1 MQRHQATLGTLL
13 RRLIDALDGAVE
25 SAYREAGLDFRPR
38 YTPVIR
44 LLLDAGP
51 MPIRDIAR
59 HAAVSHSAL
68 SQTVSQLQ
76 REGWV
81 ELQPGHDRRERVV
94 HPSAKTRKL
103 EPALRKRWAITAA
116 AAASLDVELPCAL
129 EPLLRQALEALDSK
143 PFKER
148 LAEAAS
154 DTDGTQKLQRLSN
167 PLAKAK
173 R

>member
-25 SAYREAGLDFRPR
+25 NAYREAGLDFRPR

-59 HAAVSHSAL
+59 QAGVSHSAL

-81 ELQPGHDRRERVV
+81 ELRPGHDRRERVV
-94 HPSAKTRKL
+94 HPSDKTHKL

-116 AAASLDVELPCAL
+116 AAASLDAELPCAL
-129 EPLLRQALEALDSK
+129 EPLLRQALEALEAR
-143 PFKER
+143 PFTQR
-148 LAEAAS
+148 LADAAL
-154 DTDGTQKLQRLSN
+154 DTTGDASRGS
-167 PLAKAK
+167 
-173 R
+173 

>member
-1 MQRHQATLGTLL
+1 MHAHQATLGTLL

-25 SAYREAGLDFRPR
+25 SAYQDAGLDFRPR

-59 HAAVSHSAL
+59 RAGVSHSAL

-81 ELQPGHDRRERVV
+81 ELRPGHDRRERVV
-94 HPSAKTRKL
+94 QPSDKTRRL
-103 EPALRKRWAITAA
+103 EPALRNRWAITAA
-116 AAASLDVELPCAL
+116 AAASLDAELPCAL
-129 EPLLRQALEALDSK
+129 EPLLRQALEALEAK

-148 LAEAAS
+148 LTAAAS
-154 DTDGTQKLQRLSN
+154 DSN
-167 PLAKAK
+167 TPI
-173 R
+173 

>member
-1 MQRHQATLGTLL
+1 MSTHQATLGTLL

-25 SAYREAGLDFRPR
+25 SAYHEAGLDFRPR

-51 MPIRDIAR
+51 LPIRDIAQ
-59 HAAVSHSAL
+59 HAGLTHSAL

-81 ELQPGHDRRERVV
+81 EVRAGRDRRERVV
-94 HPSAKTRKL
+94 HPSPKARAS
-103 EPALRKRWAITAA
+103 EPALRRRWAITAA
-116 AAASLDVELPCAL
+116 AAASLDAELPHGLESLLRRALDAL
-129 EPLLRQALEALDSK
+129 ESK

-154 DTDGTQKLQRLSN
+154 ETNG
-167 PLAKAK
+167 P
-173 R
+173 